1 MYKNNSIFVLLIIL
15 LMSVTHYSS
24 FSEETEIEKVK
35 SLLPELLGANNVGK
49 EFWLTIPPCYEE
61 SAGYNFIKFF
71 ITSAYETN
79 VNISIAEKSFNVK
92 RTTIANGVIEVNIT
106 PAQGQPYTKATQSE
120 EVPEEVFEG
129 TGIHIEA
136 EHPIVVYCVVRYQAT
151 SDGFLA
157 LPVSSLGI
165 EYIASPYSTDPMF
178 KAVWNIFLPSLCGI
192 VAAYDDT
199 EVRFTLGGN
208 EYNKTAGGL
217 LPGESTTVTMNKG
230 DVFMVSSKGDYGDLS
245 GSHIVATKPVAV
257 VSGVQCTN
265 IPIGNQWCD
274 YTVEMEIPTFTW
286 GTHYHVP
293 KVPNRKF
300 APLVRIFAKEP
311 NTTVYIDENQIG
323 FLESAGGILNKG
335 FIETR
340 LSPDYNNPRSG
351 VIHADKP
358 INVTLYNTGV
368 QEDGT
373 PHPNSDPFTMS
384 ITPISQY
391 QKEILF
397 ATPGLNGSGFAENYL
412 NVVFETNSYGEIP
425 EDLFFAKQE
434 NGAYDWNKVSDIY
447 VGDIELLEYD
457 IQDTKYAVI
466 TLELSGE
473 GVYRMKADRPF
484 AAYSFGYASYDSYGY
499 PASAA
504 LKDSEFKDQIPPVP
518 LFDVDCAG
526 NVSGN
531 GPNNM
536 AIIDDK
542 YNPDWHSAKLSLIN
556 LDVASK
562 NYEINIEDFVAG
574 EDEKAY
580 WELKRK
586 DIYQDAVAYV
596 TFCDRNGNDTT
607 IAISYEAPRIDIRS
621 SDSPFKDVEVG
632 DIKTE
637 TFTIQNLSEK
647 NDLEIANIYLSKNS
661 DPFKLD
667 LGTISLPITLTPQSE
682 ITTEVI
688 LEATRAGKFSDQ
700 IIVENSCGVQ
710 KEFQINAEV
719 TEPTSINGESNV
731 YIFPELSPNPINSN
745 MVNIQFSIA
754 ITDWT
759 ELTIYDAMGKIA
771 GQPYSGILSAGQHE
785 IPYSVESLHSG
796 IYYIVLKS
804 GDYSQERKF
813 VVVK

>member
-1 MYKNNSIFVLLIIL
+1 MYKKNSIFVLLIIL

-24 FSEETEIEKVK
+24 FSEDTEIEKVK

-61 SAGYNFIKFF
+61 AAGDNFIKFF

-92 RTTIANGVIEVNIT
+92 RTTIANGVIEVNLT
-106 PAQGQPYTKATQSE
+106 AAQGQPYTKATQSE

-157 LPVSSLGI
+157 LPVSSLGT

-199 EVRFTLGGN
+199 EVHFTLGGN
-208 EYNKTAGGL
+208 EDNKTAGGL
-217 LPGESTTVTMNKG
+217 LPGDSTTVTMNKG

-265 IPIGNQWCD
+265 IPVGNQWCD

-300 APLVRIFAKEP
+300 APIVRIFAKEP
-311 NTTVYIDENQIG
+311 NTTVYIDGNKIG
-323 FLESAGGILNKG
+323 FLESAGGIINKG

-358 INVTLYNTGV
+358 IGVTLYNTGL
-368 QEDGT
+368 QEDGI
-373 PHPNSDPFTMS
+373 PSLNSDPFTMS

-397 ATPGLNGSGFAENYL
+397 NTPGLKGSGFAENYL
-412 NVVFETNSYGEIP
+412 NIVFETNSYGEIP

-434 NGAYDWNKVSDIY
+434 NGSYDWNKVSDIY

-466 TLELSGE
+466 TLDLSGE

-504 LKDSEFKDQIPPVP
+504 LKDSEVEDKIPPVP
-518 LFDVDCAG
+518 LFDIDCDG
-526 NVSGN
+526 NVSGD

-542 YNPDWHSAKLSLIN
+542 YNPDWHSVKLSLIN

-562 NYEINIEDFVAG
+562 NYEISIEDFVAG

-580 WELKRK
+580 WELKTK

-607 IAISYEAPRIDIRS
+607 IAITYEAPRIDIRS
-621 SDSPFKDVEVG
+621 NDLPFKDVEVG
-632 DIKTE
+632 DVRTE
-637 TFTIQNLSEK
+637 TYTIQNLSEK
-647 NDLEIANIYLSKNS
+647 NDLEIANIYLSENS

-682 ITTEVI
+682 ITVEVI
-688 LEATRAGKFSDQ
+688 LEATRAGNFSDQ

-731 YIFPELSPNPINSN
+731 YIFPEISPNPITSN

-771 GQPYSGILSAGQHE
+771 GKPFSGILNAGKHE

-796 IYYIVLKS
+796 TYYIVLKS

-813 VVVK
+813 VIVK